1 MSDED
6 KEKLLAR
13 VKPFAG
19 DGRHER
25 FKSTQLFDG
34 PYHRVQHG
42 LTEKEVM
49 GE

>member
-1 MSDED
+1 MSEHNRRY
-6 KEKLLAR
+6 LLKTSLA
-13 VKPFAG
+13 A

-42 LTEKEVM
+42 LTQKDVE
-49 GE
+49 GT